1 MNNNVWNLTL
11 PTVTWR
17 VFQNSLFFRNEQGR
31 SNITMDDSSVA
42 EEPNF
47 SSLII
52 SRVAEEPLIS
62 ALIDDKFSEGK
73 ETIRISR

>member
-1 MNNNVWNLTL
+1 
-11 PTVTWR
+11 
-17 VFQNSLFFRNEQGR
+17 
-31 SNITMDDSSVA
+31 MDDSSVA

-52 SRVAEEPLIS
+52 SSVAEEPLIS
-62 ALIDDKFSEGK
+62 ASIDDKFSEGK